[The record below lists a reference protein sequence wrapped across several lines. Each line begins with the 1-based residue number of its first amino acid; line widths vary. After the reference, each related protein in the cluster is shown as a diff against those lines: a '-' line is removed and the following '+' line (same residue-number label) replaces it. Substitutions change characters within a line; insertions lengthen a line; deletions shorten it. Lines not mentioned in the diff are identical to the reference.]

1 MKKLFTLCFLILI
14 GHFSFAQDVEELT
27 DAVEEAATDTTY
39 WDSEFSLGINF
50 NQAAFSGN
58 WKSGGVNSIALGSI
72 VSAKANYAK
81 DKWSWDNQFELIYG
95 LVKNEGQDFR
105 KSNDRIFLDS
115 KVGRKVSQK
124 WSYFASVN
132 FITQF
137 TQGFDYGPDEP
148 VLISSFFSPAFL
160 TTGFGME
167 YKPNDEFALRL
178 APFSP
183 RFTFV
188 TDPNIINNVPENYGV
203 PAGQTIR
210 QEWLAFQL
218 FMTYNKK
225 FNDNFTLNSR
235 YQMFANYETL
245 AFKTIDHR
253 LDFTLIAKITKYV
266 DVTFTSINVY
276 DIDMTSGIQFSQALA
291 LGLLYKV
298 SNKK

>member
-14 GHFSFAQDVEELT
+14 GHISFAQDVEELT
-27 DAVEEAATDTTY
+27 DAVEEAAKDTTY

-81 DKWSWDNQFELIYG
+81 DKWMWDNQLELIYG

-115 KVGRKVSQK
+115 KVGYLINEK
-124 WSYFASVN
+124 WSYFTSVN
-132 FITQF
+132 FISQF
-137 TQGFDYGPDEP
+137 SQGFDFSQDDPI
-148 VLISSFFSPAFL
+148 LISNFLAPAFL
-160 TTGFGME
+160 TTGFGIQ
-167 YKPNDEFALRL
+167 YKPNDEFALRM

-188 TDPNIINNVPENYGV
+188 TDPNIIVNVPGNYGV
-203 PAGQTIR
+203 PAGQTVR
-210 QEWLAFQL
+210 SEWLAFQV

-235 YQMFANYETL
+235 YQMFANLETL

-253 LDFTLIAKITKYV
+253 LDFTLIAKITKFV

-276 DIDMTSGIQFSQALA
+276 DIDMTTGIQFSQALA
-291 LGLLYKV
+291 LGVLYKI
-298 SNKK
+298 SNK